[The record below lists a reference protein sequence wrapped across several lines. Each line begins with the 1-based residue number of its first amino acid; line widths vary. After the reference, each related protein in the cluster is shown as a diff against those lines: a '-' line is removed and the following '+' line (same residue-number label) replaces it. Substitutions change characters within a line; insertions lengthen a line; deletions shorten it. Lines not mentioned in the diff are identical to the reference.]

1 MYAFLSGL
9 GVLGFFFLI
18 LLGAIIIVSSLM
30 WFFVP
35 FWILSIKNSVKNI
48 ELILNCPK

>member
-35 FWILSIKNSVKNI
+35 FWILSIMNSVKNI
-48 ELILNCPK
+48 ELVLNCPK